1 MMRKPSEYIA
11 AAARNIRDHLMDDC
25 RMRLTHGDE
34 SAMVTRAASVTRG
47 EDEVT
52 DFGASE
58 QVRVLSLASD
68 FPTITKGSVATLGEH
83 TRIVTSVR
91 TDCAGASR
99 YIGLSNSLTKY
110 AATISGK
117 RGARFINMPV
127 DILATSNGKQT
138 EYADGYAP
146 VDVYSWTVA
155 IPEGS
160 WIENGEPQIG
170 DTISFDGEKMNISRV
185 QLVDKVFICNARS
198 R

>member
-1 MMRKPSEYIA
+1 MRKPSEYIA
-11 AAARNIRDHLMDDC
+11 AAARNIRDRLMDDC

-117 RGARFINMPV
+117 RGSRFINMPV

-155 IPEGS
+155 IPEGA
-160 WIENGEPQIG
+160 WIENCEPQIG
-170 DTISFDGEKMNISRV
+170 DEIRFDNTR
-185 QLVDKVFICNARS
+185 LKVAKVTALDGLFILNARS
-198 R
+198 RW